1 MVFYIIFIL
10 SVICVLSLNFFAKR
24 YSVSKIN
31 DIQRINKLIRQTSRW
46 AVAAEQDTNPYIA
59 NLHATYSL
67 GYLMALREI
76 YSDDIIKKL
85 VKVDVRKLETEVTR
99 IMDDAVKLLNVVCP
113 EGKPKNRYLAFLAKE
128 GYFYK

>member
-1 MVFYIIFIL
+1 MFFYIIFIL
-10 SVICVLSLNFFAKR
+10 SVIYVLSLNLFTKR
-24 YSVSKIN
+24 YTILLYRADV
-31 DIQRINKLIRQTSRW
+31 QRINKLIRQTSRW

-85 VKVDVRKLETEVTR
+85 VGVDVRKLETEVTR
-99 IMDDAVKLLNVVCP
+99 IMDDAVKQLSMVCP
-113 EGKPKNRYLAFLAKE
+113 EGKPKNQYLAFLAKE
-128 GYFYK
+128 GF

>member
-10 SVICVLSLNFFAKR
+10 SVIYVLSLNLFTTR
-24 YSVSKIN
+24 YSVNKIN

-46 AVAAEQDTNPYIA
+46 AVAAEQDTNPYVA

-76 YSDDIIKKL
+76 YSDDTIKKL
-85 VKVDVRKLETEVTR
+85 VRVDVRKLETEVTR
-99 IMDDAVKLLNVVCP
+99 IMDDAVKQLSVVCP

-128 GYFYK
+128 GF

>member
-1 MVFYIIFIL
+1 MSYYIIFII
-10 SVICVLSLNFFAKR
+10 SVVCVAILTMFTKS
-24 YSVSKIN
+24 SSKCN
-31 DIQRINKLIRQTSRW
+31 DIKRINKLIRQTSRW

-76 YSDDIIKKL
+76 YSDETIKRL

-99 IMDDAVKLLNVVCP
+99 IMDDAVKKLIQVCP
-113 EGKPKNRYLAFLAKE
+113 EGQPKNKYLAFLAKE
-128 GYFYK
+128 GQ

>member
-10 SVICVLSLNFFAKR
+10 SVIYVLSLNLFAKR
-24 YSVSKIN
+24 YTVSKIN
-31 DIQRINKLIRQTSRW
+31 DIQRIYKLIRQTSRW

-76 YSDDIIKKL
+76 YSDDTIKQL
-85 VKVDVRKLETEVTR
+85 VRVDVRKLETEVTR
-99 IMDDAVKLLNVVCP
+99 IMDDAVKQLNTVCP
-113 EGKPKNRYLAFLAKE
+113 EGKPKNKYLAFLAKE
-128 GYFYK
+128 GY

>member
-1 MVFYIIFIL
+1 MVLYIIFIL
-10 SVICVLSLNFFAKR
+10 SVIYVLSLNLFAKR

-76 YSDDIIKKL
+76 YSDDTIKKL

-128 GYFYK
+128 GC

>member
-10 SVICVLSLNFFAKR
+10 SVIYVLSLNLFAKR
-24 YSVSKIN
+24 YSVNKIN
-31 DIQRINKLIRQTSRW
+31 DIQQINKLIRQTSRW

-76 YSDDIIKKL
+76 YSDDTIKKL
-85 VKVDVRKLETEVTR
+85 VGVDVRKLETEVTR
-99 IMDDAVKLLNVVCP
+99 IMDDAVKQLNMVCP
-113 EGKPKNRYLAFLAKE
+113 EGKPKNKYSAFLATE
-128 GYFYK
+128 GY

>member
-10 SVICVLSLNFFAKR
+10 SVIYVLSLNLFTKR
-24 YSVSKIN
+24 YSVSKIH

-76 YSDDIIKKL
+76 YSDDTIKKL
-85 VKVDVRKLETEVTR
+85 VGVDVRKLETEVTR
-99 IMDDAVKLLNVVCP
+99 IMDDAVKQLNMVYP
-113 EGKPKNRYLAFLAKE
+113 EGKPKNKYLAFLAKE
-128 GYFYK
+128 GY